1 MMAIMTPFMT
11 TYFFLQYHLPSA
23 FVLYYLIFNILSTAQ
38 QKYYMRKRAG
48 DSLPGSGG
56 DGGSKRPTVLMDGP
70 SGGSAILLNG
80 RNGSSN
86 GNGAN
91 GNGSR
96 RVPAGSLSDAPSNER
111 SNGHANG
118 VAPTAKGII
127 APPKVHPKKKRR

>member
-1 MMAIMTPFMT
+1 MT

-56 DGGSKRPTVLMDGP
+56 DSGSKRPPVLMYGP
-70 SGGSAILLNG
+70 SGGSAIPISG
-80 RNGSSN
+80 RNGNANGNGNSN
-86 GNGAN
+86 GNN
-91 GNGSR
+91 SNGSR
-96 RVPAGSLSDAPSNER
+96 RVPVGSLSDAPSNER
-111 SNGHANG
+111 SGVQSNGA
-118 VAPTAKGII
+118 APTAKGII